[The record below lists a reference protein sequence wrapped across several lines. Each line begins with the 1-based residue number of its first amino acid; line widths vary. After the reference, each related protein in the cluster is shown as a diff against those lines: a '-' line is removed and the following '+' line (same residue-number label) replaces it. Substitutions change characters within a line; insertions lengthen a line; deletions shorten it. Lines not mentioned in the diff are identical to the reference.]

1 MAVLCSGQSWIEG
14 KIHLGQIHLKEVYS
28 RILMAEFHALKRKEH
43 VFCLLEEQVLHL
55 SIILNKI
62 C

>member
-1 MAVLCSGQSWIEG
+1 
-14 KIHLGQIHLKEVYS
+14 
-28 RILMAEFHALKRKEH
+28 MAEFHALKRKEH

-62 C
+62 CWKQTVLL